1 MSYAMT
7 HLLIADNYIER
18 HSFDP
23 EEQAL
28 FLIASIS
35 PDSVHARPDYDPHMK
50 ERSHFLPAGIAWGTV
65 YQEEPMNRMYAAAA
79 EFYRSRRR
87 MGNPSKGLDKMEL
100 AFLKGYTMHLLV
112 DIFNCKLVY
121 APNLIR
127 FGPDLERFRVDYRK
141 QCMNF
146 DNHLYWQLERSAEL
160 FQAMERGLELLKS
173 NPILEGLGLKG
184 RINVEE
190 IGRFFDD
197 TKQIYKQSYPV
208 TPEDM
213 YMITEDSSKGFID
226 DVGRQC
232 GELLFDFPVREGLFR
247 VECGGFSL

>member
-7 HLLIADNYIER
+7 HLLIAGNYIEK

-28 FLIASIS
+28 FLIASVS
-35 PDSVHARPDYDPHMK
+35 PDSVHARQDYDPHMK
-50 ERSHFLPAGIAWGTV
+50 ERSHFLPEGIAWGTV

-79 EFYRSRRR
+79 EFYRSRCR
-87 MGNPSKGLDKMEL
+87 MGGPSEDLDKMAL

-127 FGPDLERFRVDYRK
+127 FGPDLQRFRIDYRK

-146 DNHLYWQLERSAEL
+146 DNYLYWKFDRREEL
-160 FQAMERGLELLKS
+160 FRAMERGLELLKR
-173 NPILEGLGLKG
+173 NPILEELDLAE

-190 IGRFFDD
+190 IGKVFRD
-197 TKQIYKQSYPV
+197 TEKMYKESYPV
-208 TPEDM
+208 TLEDM
-213 YMITEDSSKGFID
+213 YMITEDSSKRFID
-226 DVGRQC
+226 EAGHQC

-247 VECGGFSL
+247 VECGRL